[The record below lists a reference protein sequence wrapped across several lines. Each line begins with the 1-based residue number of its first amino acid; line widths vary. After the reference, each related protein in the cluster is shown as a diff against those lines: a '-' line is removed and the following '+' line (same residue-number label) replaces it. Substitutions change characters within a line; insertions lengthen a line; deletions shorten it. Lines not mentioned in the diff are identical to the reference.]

1 MFDWNHGN
9 AEHIALHFVSIEEV
23 EEALLDPRRIGIPAF
38 STQDEVRYCAI
49 GSTED
54 GRVLVVVFTNRHGM
68 IRAISARD
76 ATRRER
82 RRYGRR

>member
-38 STQDEVRYCAI
+38 GAQDEVRYCAI
-49 GSTED
+49 GSTEEA
-54 GRVLVVVFTNRHGM
+54 RVLVVVFTNRHGM

-82 RRYGRR
+82 RRYQRR